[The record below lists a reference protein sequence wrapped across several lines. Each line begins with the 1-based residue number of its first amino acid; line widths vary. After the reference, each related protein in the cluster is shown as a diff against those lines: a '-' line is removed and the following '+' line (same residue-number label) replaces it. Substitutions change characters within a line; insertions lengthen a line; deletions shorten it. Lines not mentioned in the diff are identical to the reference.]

1 MKRVKGHEKKG
12 GKERRKRKEEE
23 EEDVVRIE
31 ISMMIDERGVGIANC
46 KVFFCFFPEES
57 MIPDLLVILT
67 KVDIALV
74 QE

>member
-1 MKRVKGHEKKG
+1 MKRVKG
-12 GKERRKRKEEE
+12 GKERRKRKE

-31 ISMMIDERGVGIANC
+31 ISMMIDERGVGIANY

-57 MIPDLLVILT
+57 MITDLLVILT